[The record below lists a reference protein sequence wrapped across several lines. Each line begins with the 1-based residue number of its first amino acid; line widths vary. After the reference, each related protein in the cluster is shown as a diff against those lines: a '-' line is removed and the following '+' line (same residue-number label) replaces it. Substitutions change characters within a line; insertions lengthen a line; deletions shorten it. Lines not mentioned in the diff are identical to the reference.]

1 MFGGCPLTIE
11 MYGPINVPGEGGL
24 LGVLIRHLG
33 TPALPQAR
41 PVTSGV
47 SGGRPVAGYRHG
59 GEADCSPGCGESG
72 PAGRWDPGR
81 GGGSGAWG
89 PGEGGADAG
98 RSRGEPRGAAG
109 AQGEGSG
116 GALGLSASHDDR

>member
-47 SGGRPVAGYRHG
+47 SGGQPAAGYRHG
-59 GEADCSPGCGESG
+59 EEEDCSPGCGESG
-72 PAGRWDPGR
+72 PAGRWDRSSPYWGAIESSAALAR
-81 GGGSGAWG
+81 VLQRRLVPINPTGSGT
-89 PGEGGADAG
+89 E
-98 RSRGEPRGAAG
+98 
-109 AQGEGSG
+109 
-116 GALGLSASHDDR
+116 